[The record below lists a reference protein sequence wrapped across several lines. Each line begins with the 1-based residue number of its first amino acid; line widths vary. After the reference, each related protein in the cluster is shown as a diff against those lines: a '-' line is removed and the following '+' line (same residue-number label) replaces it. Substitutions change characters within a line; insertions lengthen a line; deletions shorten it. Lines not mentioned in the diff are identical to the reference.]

1 MGLQLCI
8 AHVSFESD
16 GGMFFDDM
24 MVYESIHFL
33 NEYVPWIWTMTVNH
47 EYEHEHEHE
56 CELYLKLLNELCLV
70 WVGAWDFILH
80 CTNRLIKGLCYGFKL
95 LSRYV
100 SPYKYDMNF
109 SMMLLIVWWEQ
120 ESLLVYECGLW
131 IRSR

>member
-16 GGMFFDDM
+16 GGMCFDDM

-80 CTNRLIKGLCYGFKL
+80 CANRLIKGLCYGFKL

-120 ESLLVYECGLW
+120 ESLLVYECELW
-131 IRSR
+131 IR